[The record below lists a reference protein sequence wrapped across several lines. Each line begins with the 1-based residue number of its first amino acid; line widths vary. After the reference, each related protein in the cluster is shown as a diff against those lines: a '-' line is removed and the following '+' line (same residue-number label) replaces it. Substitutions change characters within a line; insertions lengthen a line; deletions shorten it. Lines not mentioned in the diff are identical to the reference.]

1 MNHPPRIDR
10 VVGVAQWFWV
20 VFVSIAIGVLY
31 FNSKFS
37 ADSDAIYNYRCIY
50 GCSNPPTSNRGLDF
64 KDDSWFDPNSWFN
77 PSYSQSYSDID
88 RVMRDQWQIGN
99 RIYRTK
105 DLMGRRI

>member
-1 MNHPPRIDR
+1 VTRLPRIDQIFR
-10 VVGVAQWFWV
+10 AIQCFWM
-20 VFVSIAIGVLY
+20 VFVMVAVVTLY
-31 FNSKFS
+31 LESKLS
-37 ADSDAIYNYRCIY
+37 PPTRYHYQCVY
-50 GCSNPPTSNRGLDF
+50 GCSDSPTSNRGLDF

-88 RVMRDQWQIGN
+88 RVMRDQWQIGD